1 MEIEIMAVPTKK
13 HPAIEAH
20 LSTLTGVSRPKAIL
34 ANTCTWCK
42 KAALDFTDEL
52 SRKEYTIS
60 GMCQSCQDKTF
71 GSFEE

>member
-1 MEIEIMAVPTKK
+1 MAVPTKK
-13 HPAIEAH
+13 HPEIEAH

-42 KAALDFTDEL
+42 KAALDFTDDL

-60 GMCQSCQDKTF
+60 GMCQSCQDKTY
-71 GSFEE
+71 GAFEE

>member
-1 MEIEIMAVPTKK
+1 MAVPTKK
-13 HPAIEAH
+13 HPEIEAH

-60 GMCQSCQDKTF
+60 GMCQSCQDKAF
-71 GSFEE
+71 GALEE